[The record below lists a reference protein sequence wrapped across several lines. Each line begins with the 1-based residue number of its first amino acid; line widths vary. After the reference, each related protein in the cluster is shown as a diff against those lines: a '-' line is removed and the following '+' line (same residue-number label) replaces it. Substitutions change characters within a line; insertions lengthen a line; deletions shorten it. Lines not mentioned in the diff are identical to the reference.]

1 MERRA
6 FPLSG
11 EKRLSGG
18 SEGGGAPPPGLPGI
32 CRRCYLRIRSWK
44 SVSDFSGAMP
54 SPPAQESGRPV
65 PGSLLTISEEPMT
78 EPGFELDPS
87 SFPFRRIS

>member
-54 SPPAQESGRPV
+54 SPQLRNPARPV

-78 EPGFELDPS
+78 EPGLSSSPS